1 MGFFIVHLKEGS
13 ELLKIEADKFYIE
26 DGVFLFYKDGGGE
39 ISLEFQSLMCC
50 QL

>member
-26 DGVFLFYKDGGGE
+26 DGVFFVLQRRRRRKYRWNS
-39 ISLEFQSLMCC
+39 SL
-50 QL
+50 